1 MDPLSDE
8 KIVDSWDKNAE
19 PWIAAVREEQ
29 IASRALC
36 TDQAIIEA
44 VLDGEPQTVLDVGCG
59 EGWLTRA
66 LCARGLQVTG
76 IDVVPALI
84 EEARRAGG
92 GTFHLLSYEDLA
104 GGKWEGRVD
113 AVVCNFS
120 LLGKES
126 VEGIL
131 RAASGLLNPQGRF
144 IVQTLH
150 PVWARGDVPYRDG
163 WRKGSWDGFGD
174 DFTDPAPW
182 YFRTLASWI
191 RLFLANDFQ
200 LIDLRE
206 PIHPKHEKPASVIF
220 IAERR
225 EDISRSL

>member
-8 KIVDSWDKNAE
+8 KIVDSWGKNAT

-29 IASRALC
+29 VESRKLC
-36 TDQAIIEA
+36 TNRAIVEA
-44 VLDGEPQTVLDVGCG
+44 VLSCTPRTVLDLGCG
-59 EGWLTRA
+59 EGWLTRTLTA
-66 LCARGLQVTG
+66 HGLQVTG

-84 EEARRAGG
+84 EDAQRTGD
-92 GTFHLLSYEDLA
+92 GTFLVLSYEDLA
-104 GGKWEGRVD
+104 EGKWGETVD

-126 VEGIL
+126 VEGIV
-131 RAASGLLNPQGRF
+131 RAASTLLNPQGRF

-150 PVWARGDVPYRDG
+150 PGWACGDTPYRDG
-163 WRKGSWDGFGD
+163 WRKGSWAGFGD

-191 RLFLANDFQ
+191 HLFLTNDFH
-200 LIDLRE
+200 LLDLRE
-206 PIHPKHEKPASVIF
+206 PIHPEHGKPASVIF
-220 IAERR
+220 IAERK
-225 EDISRSL
+225 EDASRSL